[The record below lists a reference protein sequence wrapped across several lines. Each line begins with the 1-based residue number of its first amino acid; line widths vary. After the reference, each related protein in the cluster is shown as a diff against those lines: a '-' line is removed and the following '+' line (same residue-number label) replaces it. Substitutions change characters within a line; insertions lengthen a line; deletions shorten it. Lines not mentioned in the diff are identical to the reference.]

1 MKFFLS
7 VLLLFS
13 SLILQADPNTYT
25 APPLQPS
32 PYVSRPLV
40 PITVPKTT
48 RTTGGGFGIGTV
60 KPKAAAAPR
69 TVDMKMLV
77 VTVDGT
83 EPSYTAMTTFLK
95 AIGVPYTAVIAKTQ
109 PLPVLNDAVKGFYQ
123 GIILI
128 TGNLG
133 ICDPT
138 CRSALSATDW
148 ALLDQ
153 YAVNFGVRT
162 ISYYTFPEAR
172 YGMSYVGATAT
183 SDAAPLSATFSSTAQ
198 TTVFKYLRPNTPL
211 SIANAYTYYGA
222 VFPVAG
228 ATSTPLLSATGGLIA
243 NMFLDSDGSESIA
256 LTMDNNPELQHSL
269 LVNFGL
275 INWVTRGKFLGIRR
289 VYLMPQIDDLFLP
302 NDLYVSN
309 ITGCRPTG
317 FTVDPTYDPSANCPT
332 VRTTATD
339 IQKLVAWED
348 GIRADPF
355 WPTFRTAFAF
365 NGYGHTADADAPP
378 NDPLVPAVV
387 AMNNKLFQVNHTWDH
402 EHLDCYQPVPNSGI
416 CRGATYDES
425 RTEVLLNQQDAAAM
439 GLVIEKQAM
448 VTPNISGL
456 FNPNFMRA
464 ARELGIRYVVGDT
477 SRPEFVPAS
486 PNWGVWNPYQ
496 TVMMIP
502 RRANNLFY
510 NVYSPTVGAQGS
522 WPDEFNYF
530 YGPNGIFRIGGTGG
544 PPFFATTQT
553 YQNILDFEANALVR
567 NMLKYE
573 IYPVM
578 FHQSNVV
585 HYSTNNSLYRD
596 LIQRVHD
603 KYNAL
608 MRLPVTSLSE
618 TDTGVAIIER
628 MVLDT
633 GGVTATWVPG
643 VSITISAV
651 NTVNV
656 PITGICGQNCT
667 TYATD
672 YQSKIRVNAGQTV
685 VVPAP

>member
-1 MKFFLS
+1 MKFVLS
-7 VLLLFS
+7 ILLLSCSFA
-13 SLILQADPNTYT
+13 LQADPNTYT
-25 APPLQPS
+25 APPLDGPI
-32 PYVSRPLV
+32 YVSKPLV

-48 RTTGGGFGIGTV
+48 RVTGGGFGIGPV
-60 KPKAAAAPR
+60 QPKAAAAPK
-69 TVDMKMLV
+69 TVDMKILV
-77 VTVDGT
+77 ITVDGT
-83 EPSYTAMTTFLK
+83 EPSYLAITRFLQT
-95 AIGVPYTAVIAKTQ
+95 IGIPYQAVIAKTQ
-109 PLPVLNDAVKGFYQ
+109 PLPVLSNAVKGFYQ
-123 GIILI
+123 GIVLV

-138 CRSALSATDW
+138 CRSALSAADW
-148 ALLDQ
+148 ARMDQ

-162 ISYYTFPEAR
+162 LSYYTFPEAR
-172 YGMSYVGATAT
+172 YGLSYVGAVAT
-183 SDAAPLSATFSSTAQ
+183 STTSTQSATFTTASN
-198 TTVFKYLRPNTPL
+198 TIFRYLRTATPL
-211 SIANAYTYYGA
+211 KIANAYTYLGA

-228 ATSTPLLSATGGLIA
+228 ATSTPLLSLPGGIVGNL
-243 NMFLDSDGSESIA
+243 FLDSDGSEAIA

-269 LVNFGL
+269 LLNFGL
-275 INWVTRGKFLGIRR
+275 INWLTRGVFLGVRR

-309 ITGCRPTG
+309 INGCRPTG

-332 VRTTATD
+332 VRTTASD
-339 IQKLVAWED
+339 INKLVAWED
-348 GIRADPF
+348 GIRTDPF
-355 WPTFRTAFAF
+355 WTTFRSAFAF
-365 NGYGHTADADAPP
+365 NGYGHTADADAPA
-378 NDPLVPAVV
+378 NDPLVPEVV
-387 AMNNKLFQVNHTWDH
+387 RQNGKLFQVNHTWDH

-416 CRGATYDES
+416 CRGATYEES
-425 RTEVLLNQQDAAAM
+425 LAELRLNIDDANAM
-439 GLVIEKQAM
+439 GLNYERQAM

-464 ARELGIRYVVGDT
+464 ARESGIRYVVGDT

-486 PNWGVWNPYQ
+486 PNAGVWNPYQ

-510 NVYSPTVGAQGS
+510 NVYSPTAGAQGS

-530 YGPNGIFRIGGTGG
+530 YGPNGIFRIGGVGG
-544 PPFFATTQT
+544 QPFFTTNQT
-553 YQNILDFEANALVR
+553 YANILDFEADALVR

-578 FHQSNVV
+578 FHQSNAV
-585 HYSTNNSLYRD
+585 HYNSTASLYQD
-596 LIQRVHD
+596 LIKKVYD

-608 MRLPVTSLSE
+608 MRLPVASLSE

-628 MVLDT
+628 MVYDSA
-633 GGVTATWVPG
+633 GVSATWVPG
-643 VSITISAV
+643 VSVTISAV

-656 PITGICGQNCT
+656 PVTGVCGQNCV

-685 VVPAP
+685 VVTPAP